1 MTSTSSNELEAAM
14 RRGWETWAQ
23 MLRGAAEGA
32 AQAMGGGVSSSTRS
46 TTSNTVFPWSES
58 LGQWGRHVNASPTP
72 PSVQELTDQ
81 FQRQAGD
88 WLSTMQQ
95 VAMRFAGQDSNP
107 GDIARAWREA
117 VQAQGQGEQML
128 RWMLEAARGSQV
140 LNDMPWLRD
149 ISHAVQSGF
158 LGNQWLNAPTFGP
171 AREHQAR
178 WQSLLKL
185 QKQYQASAEA
195 YTDSIRRVIDDAY
208 KRFEEKLAA
217 HEDPG
222 EQLSSARAL
231 FDLWIDAAEE
241 AYEQMA
247 LSEQFRDIYGTLA
260 NAQMRLRAATQ
271 QEIERACELMG
282 IPQRSEMDT
291 AHRRITEL
299 ERQVQRLSALIHQD
313 DADQPPDE
321 AFTSSR
327 TRRKTTAAAEPDRS
341 KDSVKPVSKRTATS
355 RTTTVSRRRSQ
366 P

>member
-1 MTSTSSNELEAAM
+1 VTNTSSNELETAM

-32 AQAMGGGVSSSTRS
+32 AQAMGGSPG
-46 TTSNTVFPWSES
+46 SNTRPSTISPAFPWSES
-58 LGQWGRHVNASPTP
+58 LGQWGRQINASATP
-72 PSVQELTDQ
+72 PSVQELTTQ

-95 VAMRFAGQDSNP
+95 VAVRFAGQDSNP

-140 LNDMPWLRD
+140 LNDMPWLREL
-149 ISHAVQSGF
+149 SHAVQSGF
-158 LGNQWLNAPTFGP
+158 LGNQWLNVPTFGP

-178 WQSLLKL
+178 WQGLLKL

-241 AYEQMA
+241 AYEKMA

-271 QEIERACELMG
+271 QEMERACELMG
-282 IPQRSEMDT
+282 IPLRSEMDT

-299 ERQVQRLSALIHQD
+299 ERQVQRLSALVYQE
-313 DADQPPDE
+313 DAEQGPPDE
-321 AFTSSR
+321 AFTPR
-327 TRRKTTAAAEPDRS
+327 TRRKTTATETQLR
-341 KDSVKPVSKRTATS
+341 KDSVKPAGK
-355 RTTTVSRRRSQ
+355 RTTTTSRRRSQ

>member
-1 MTSTSSNELEAAM
+1 MTSSSSNELEAAM

-32 AQAMGGGVSSSTRS
+32 AQAMGASPSNTRS
-46 TTSNTVFPWSES
+46 SAASAAFPWSES
-58 LGQWGRHVNASPTP
+58 LGQWSRHVNASATP
-72 PSVQELTDQ
+72 PSVQELTNQ

-95 VAMRFAGQDSNP
+95 VASRFAGQNSNP
-107 GDIARAWREA
+107 GDIASAWREA

-149 ISHAVQSGF
+149 LSHAIQSGF

-195 YTDSIRRVIDDAY
+195 YTDTIRKVIDDAY

-247 LSEQFRDIYGTLA
+247 LSEHFRDIYATLA

-282 IPQRSEMDT
+282 IPLRSEMDT

-299 ERQVQRLSALIHQD
+299 ERKVQRLSALVQQD
-313 DADQPPDE
+313 DADGPAADNV
-321 AFTSSR
+321 FTAPR
-327 TRRKTTAAAEPDRS
+327 TRRKTSTPADRA
-341 KDSVKPVSKRTATS
+341 KDSAKPASKRT
-355 RTTTVSRRRSQ
+355 TTRRRSQ

>member
-32 AQAMGGGVSSSTRS
+32 AHAMGGSSSVRS
-46 TTSNTVFPWSES
+46 PAASPAFPWSES
-58 LGQWGRHVNASPTP
+58 LGQWGRHVNASATP
-72 PSVQELTDQ
+72 PSVQELTAQ

-95 VAMRFAGQDSNP
+95 VAVRFAGQESNP

-117 VQAQGQGEQML
+117 VQAQGQGEHML

-149 ISHAVQSGF
+149 LSHAIQSGF

-195 YTDSIRRVIDDAY
+195 YTDTIRKVIEDAY
-208 KRFEEKLAA
+208 KRFEDKLAA

-241 AYEQMA
+241 AYEHMA
-247 LSEQFRDIYGTLA
+247 LSEHFRDIYGTLA

-282 IPQRSEMDT
+282 IPLRSEMDT

-299 ERQVQRLSALIHQD
+299 ERQIQRLSALVQQEE
-313 DADQPPDE
+313 ADHPPPDE
-321 AFTSSR
+321 VFAPSR
-327 TRRKTTAAAEPDRS
+327 TRRKTASTDANPS
-341 KDSVKPVSKRTATS
+341 KDSAKPASKRTSAT
-355 RTTTVSRRRSQ
+355 RRRSQ

>member
-1 MTSTSSNELEAAM
+1 MTSSNNELEAAM

-32 AQAMGGGVSSSTRS
+32 AHAMGGSSSTARPAS
-46 TTSNTVFPWSES
+46 ASAAFPWSES
-58 LGQWGRHVNASPTP
+58 LGQWGRHVNASATP
-72 PSVQELTDQ
+72 PSVQELTTQ

-95 VAMRFAGQDSNP
+95 VAIRFAGQDSNP

-140 LNDMPWLRD
+140 LNDMPWLREL
-149 ISHAVQSGF
+149 SHAVQSGF
-158 LGNQWLNAPTFGP
+158 MGNQWLNTPTFGP

-185 QKQYQASAEA
+185 QKQYQSSAEA
-195 YTDSIRRVIDDAY
+195 YTDTIRKVIEDAY

-217 HEDPG
+217 HQDPG

-231 FDLWIDAAEE
+231 FDLWVDAAEE

-282 IPQRSEMDT
+282 IPLRSEMDT

-299 ERQVQRLSALIHQD
+299 ERQVQRLSALVYQD
-313 DADQPPDE
+313 DADRPAPDE
-321 AFTSSR
+321 VFTSSR
-327 TRRKTTAAAEPDRS
+327 TRRKTASASSADPS
-341 KDSVKPVSKRTATS
+341 KDSVKPASKRT
-355 RTTTVSRRRSQ
+355 TTRRRSQ